1 MPRNSL
7 SDFEK
12 KLRKQISENLK
23 RYSSNMTQNELSK
36 LTGIPTSTI
45 SGYFAMRST
54 PSAGNIQKLADAL
67 NCSKSDLDPRFAT
80 TTLNNMNSG
89 FTKKDERDIQKR
101 LQAILDELDDKAA
114 LNFYNG
120 DEAMDEETKELMRFS
135 IEASIRLAKS
145 RAKKNF
151 TPNKYRDKKDW
162 LPLNIK
168 CTVEKLIKKHNTN
181 DPFEICKALDI
192 VVRVENL
199 GNIFGY
205 CDTHFRMRSIH
216 INENVPEHLQAFV
229 CAHELGHTLLHK
241 NVNTPFLSKN
251 TLFSIDKIERQANTF
266 AVELLLPDSLL
277 REYED
282 INFYG
287 LAQCAG
293 IPKGLEMLKEVN

>member
-1 MPRNSL
+1 MYIGEFIKNYREQHNL
-7 SDFEK
+7 SMQDFAN
-12 KLRKQISENLK
+12 I
-23 RYSSNMTQNELSK
+23 TGLSK
-36 LTGIPTSTI
+36 AYIGMLEKIYNPKTNQPISPSIDKLNQIALGVGLSLDDLLKQLDANQPVTVSSKETPT
-45 SGYFAMRST
+45 
-54 PSAGNIQKLADAL
+54 
-67 NCSKSDLDPRFAT
+67 
-80 TTLNNMNSG
+80 

-101 LQAILDELDDKAA
+101 LQNILDELDDKAA

-145 RAKKNF
+145 RAKQKF
-151 TPNKYRDKKDW
+151 TPNKYKDKKDW

-168 CTVEKLIKKHNTN
+168 GTVEKLIKNNNTN
-181 DPFEICKALDI
+181 NPFEICKALDI
-192 VVRVENL
+192 VVKFENL

-229 CAHELGHTLLHK
+229 CAHELGHALLHR
-241 NVNTPFLSKN
+241 NINTPFLSKN

-266 AVELLLPDSLL
+266 AVELLLPDNILK
-277 REYED
+277 EYED
-282 INFYG
+282 INFYC

-293 IPKGLEMLKEVN
+293 IPNGLEELKFI

>member
-1 MPRNSL
+1 MYIGEFIKNYREQHNL
-7 SDFEK
+7 SMQDFAN
-12 KLRKQISENLK
+12 I
-23 RYSSNMTQNELSK
+23 TGLSK
-36 LTGIPTSTI
+36 AYIGMLEKIYNPKTNQPISPSIDKLNQIALGVGLSLDVLLKQLDANQPVTVSSKETPT
-45 SGYFAMRST
+45 
-54 PSAGNIQKLADAL
+54 
-67 NCSKSDLDPRFAT
+67 
-80 TTLNNMNSG
+80 

-101 LQAILDELDDKAA
+101 LQNILDELDDKAA

-145 RAKKNF
+145 RAKQKF
-151 TPNKYRDKKDW
+151 TPNKYKDKKDW

-168 CTVEKLIKKHNTN
+168 GTVEKLIKNNNTN
-181 DPFEICKALDI
+181 NPFEICKALDI
-192 VVRVENL
+192 VVKFENL

-229 CAHELGHTLLHK
+229 CAHELGHALLHR
-241 NVNTPFLSKN
+241 NINTPFLSKN

-266 AVELLLPDSLL
+266 AVELLLPDNILK
-277 REYED
+277 EYED
-282 INFYG
+282 INFYC

-293 IPKGLEMLKEVN
+293 IPNGLEELKFI